1 MHCLEILSDEIKT
14 KLHLQKVAG
23 YSLSGAGPPYLVAGY
38 VPGAKVTFL
47 DTYPDP
53 HIGFSYL
60 SSFISIIGKKPL
72 FQ

>member
-47 DTYPDP
+47 GNLIHTQ
-53 HIGFSYL
+53 IL
-60 SSFISIIGKKPL
+60 T
-72 FQ
+72 